1 MSTSPCSRMNWRALL
16 AIAERAGWK
25 RAAWKAVRAIEE
37 VREATDP
44 AIVVQL
50 LSDIRGAFDRLS
62 TDRMT
67 SKTLLAELA
76 RDEEGPW
83 LSYGKGGKLI
93 TDRQLSRL
101 LRGFNGGF
109 PHPRHNQCRQGLP
122 PSRLRGR
129 LQLLSSP
136 YLGQNPVSIRYTATS
151 ECSQ

>member
-1 MSTSPCSRMNWRALL
+1 
-16 AIAERAGWK
+16 
-25 RAAWKAVRAIEE
+25 
-37 VREATDP
+37 
-44 AIVVQL
+44 
-50 LSDIRGAFDRLS
+50 
-62 TDRMT
+62 MT

-109 PHPRHNQCRQGLP
+109 GIKPANIRIPGTTGCRQGLP